1 MGFICMTGGNENV
14 SANVQKAG
22 KEAGRLDG
30 GKLEGVQPVVGGK
43 QGRPPDAGSDRSQSD
58 RPEGGHGRVETS
70 HRQLLTDS
78 PIKGI
83 GSSFYRDSESYFIE
97 GGRK

>member
-14 SANVQKAG
+14 SANAQKAG

-30 GKLEGVQPVVGGK
+30 GKLEGVQPVMGGE
-43 QGRPPDAGSDRSQSD
+43 QRRPSDIGSDRNSGSGFT
-58 RPEGGHGRVETS
+58 PGHGRVETS

-78 PIKGI
+78 QIKGM
-83 GSSFYRDSESYFIE
+83 GSSFYRGS
-97 GGRK
+97 

>member
-1 MGFICMTGGNENV
+1 MGFICMTGGSGNETNI
-14 SANVQKAG
+14 QKAG

-43 QGRPPDAGSDRSQSD
+43 QGRPSDAGSDRSQSD

-78 PIKGI
+78 LIKGM
-83 GSSFYRDSESYFIE
+83 GPSFYRGSESYFME